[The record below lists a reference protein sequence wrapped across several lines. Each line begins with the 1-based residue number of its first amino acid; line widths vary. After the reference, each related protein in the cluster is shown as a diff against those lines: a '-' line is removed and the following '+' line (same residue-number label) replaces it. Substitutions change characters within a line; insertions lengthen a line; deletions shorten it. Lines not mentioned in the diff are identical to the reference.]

1 VPTWKVRAAPAAA
14 NPESPG
20 WVAVMVQA
28 PAPTA
33 VAEPTVV
40 AGPAVLSPAAMVA
53 PETVHT
59 AGVADRNEMARLDV
73 GACDVTG
80 TWASRVTVALRVM
93 CAPTMIS
100 GRPGWVPSGCAN
112 LTVCWPVPVPIW
124 KACATSGA
132 AANSALPACDAVIV
146 HTPAV
151 NAVTIVAET
160 VHTSGVA
167 ERNETCS
174 PDDAEARTV
183 ISAPTAVSGAPGD
196 VPAGWPKL
204 IVCRAAPVAVSQ
216 ACPTRAGRSGTGGSR
231 PVRVAEPIIAA
242 TRQMP
247 RSPHAPRQGRA

>member
-1 VPTWKVRAAPAAA
+1 MPTWKVRAAPAAA

-40 AGPAVLSPAAMVA
+40 AASAVLSPAAMVA
-53 PETVHT
+53 SETVHT

-73 GACDVTG
+73 GACDGTG
-80 TWASRVTVALRVM
+80 TWVSRVTVALRVT
-93 CAPTMIS
+93 CAPTMVA
-100 GRPGWVPSGCAN
+100 GRPGWVPSGWAN
-112 LTVCWPVPVPIW
+112 LTVCWPVPVPTW

-151 NAVTIVAET
+151 GAVTVMLEAVAET

-174 PDDAEARTV
+174 PDDAVACTV

-196 VPAGWPKL
+196 VPAGWPNADRLPGRTRGGK
-204 IVCRAAPVAVSQ
+204 P
-216 ACPTRAGRSGTGGSR
+216 ACPTRAGRSGTGDPAG
-231 PVRVAEPIIAA
+231 
-242 TRQMP
+242 
-247 RSPHAPRQGRA
+247 QGG